1 MAQISYSNKQ
11 QPRFI
16 LDKHWLVISAG
27 LLIQIAVIAL
37 AFVSLQSSGQPDMT
51 FTSVAGKPGF
61 GRITSVAIFTDAWVN
76 GIQPGMLI
84 HIIGTDLSGTNPP
97 APIVNSQPASHSIFV
112 QVIDQS
118 TIVHLNTAPQSI
130 NVGNLLSAFLLVIIF
145 SLTGITIYLRAS
157 DRPIAHIAYVL
168 FYFTSLIFF
177 LVNINNTLWTR
188 LLLYILGL
196 VTWGMATTFICLLPR
211 PHPGDKK
218 DARTR
223 IQVSQVLSYMPLIIG
238 VILTVVSIPV
248 ILLLP
253 WARTAISLL
262 TNAYTIGCMG
272 IIIIIMF
279 WGLRRLNPNEKQII
293 RLIVIGIVLL
303 LFVMR
308 FNRNVVVYSSF
319 VLNSF
324 TYISTIYIIPLMLL
338 PIVCGY
344 ALIRHQ
350 FLGTTSL
357 ISRQVMR
364 VLLWIFLSS
373 LFIVSTVTILR
384 TIESSM
390 PGLGETRYFLYAI
403 FIGLSLWLF
412 PLIWN
417 KIRNIGDQVFYHDFY
432 EYNRSLRD
440 LSSELTR
447 LQHLDQICALIL
459 PRLVSLL
466 HSTGAA
472 LVVHTQGHNAGNIS
486 ENDLVTHPWRIY
498 LNTPFIPLDRLTGIA
513 NLALTHLRQRSAEP
527 LLLDN
532 VLLLPLYD
540 GDYLSGF
547 LCIGSKLN
555 FEPYSRQDK
564 SFLATL
570 AAQVS
575 VLEVNS
581 RYLEQ
586 AEADAQ
592 KLTALNRRVIS
603 AQEDERRHLA
613 LELHDEVLQQ
623 AMLLVRQ
630 LADAGTM
637 TEVAETMPL
646 ARSLV
651 TGLRQ
656 TCLELRPPLLDEL
669 GLEEAL
675 HWLSKQTEQ
684 RAGRGEQSNRGV
696 FTVNVSC
703 VGTTYVRLPVAVEL
717 AFYRV
722 VQEALSNV
730 LKHARASQ
738 VIIRL
743 RYNARTGM
751 SLLICDNGRGFT
763 KGQTAS
769 EQLGLV
775 GMHERMGAVNGQ
787 LQLRT
792 NQGRGV
798 IIRALYRPIIIPE
811 EVKETVEVM

>member
-1 MAQISYSNKQ
+1 MGL
-11 QPRFI
+11 FI
-16 LDKHWLVISAG
+16 QVVI
-27 LLIQIAVIAL
+27 IVL
-37 AFVSLQSSGQPDMT
+37 AFVRLHQAGQPDMT
-51 FTSVAGKPGF
+51 LAPVAGKPGF
-61 GRITSVAIFTDAWVN
+61 ERITSVATFTDAWIN
-76 GIQPGMLI
+76 GIQPGMLV
-84 HIIGTDLSGTNPP
+84 HIIGPDLS
-97 APIVNSQPASHSIFV
+97 PINHFVLPNNSRSESHPIFV
-112 QVIDQS
+112 QVIEQG
-118 TIVHLNTAPQSI
+118 TIVHLNTAPQSLNI
-130 NVGNLLSAFLLVIIF
+130 ANLSSAILLAIIF

-157 DRPIAHIAYVL
+157 DRPVARIAYTL

-177 LVNINNTLWTR
+177 LVNVNNTLWTR

-196 VTWGMATTFICLLPR
+196 VTWGMATTFVSLLPR
-211 PHPGDKK
+211 PQPGCKK
-218 DARTR
+218 DAKSRMR
-223 IQVSQVLSYMPLIIG
+223 VSPYTPLIIG
-238 VILTVVSIPV
+238 IILTVVSVPV

-262 TNAYTIGCMG
+262 TNAYTILCMAF
-272 IIIIIMF
+272 IIWIMF
-279 WGLRRLNPNEKQII
+279 WGLRRLSTSEKQIV

-308 FNRNVVVYSSF
+308 FNHNVVVYSSF

-344 ALIRHQ
+344 ALMRHQ

-364 VLLWIFLSS
+364 VLLWIFLAS
-373 LFIVSTVTILR
+373 LFIVSAVSILH
-384 TIESSM
+384 IMESNF
-390 PGLGETRYFLYAI
+390 PNLGEMRYSFYAL
-403 FIGLSLWLF
+403 FIGLNLWLF

-417 KIRNIGDQVFYHDFY
+417 KVRNIGDQVFYHDFY
-432 EYNRSLRD
+432 EYNRSLRE

-459 PRLVSLL
+459 PRLATLL

-472 LVVHTQGHNAGNIS
+472 LVVRTQGHSKGSVSEGNP
-486 ENDLVTHPWRIY
+486 VTHPWRIY
-498 LNTPFIPLDRLTGIA
+498 LNSSFIPLDRLTGIA
-513 NLALTHLRQRSAEP
+513 NLALTHLRRRSAEP
-527 LLLDN
+527 LLLDG

-547 LCIGSKLN
+547 LCIGPKLN

-564 SFLATL
+564 SFLVTL

-575 VLEVNS
+575 MLEVNS

-613 LELHDEVLQQ
+613 LELHDAVLQQ

-637 TEVAETMPL
+637 SEVAETMPL

-656 TCLELRPPLLDEL
+656 TCLKLRPPLLDEL

-684 RAGRGEQSNRGV
+684 RAGRGEQQTESGA
-696 FTVNVSC
+696 FTVSVSC
-703 VGTTYVRLPVAVEL
+703 EGTADVRLPADVEL

-730 LKHARASQ
+730 LKHARANR
-738 VIIRL
+738 VTIRL
-743 RYNARTGM
+743 RYNSHVGM
-751 SLLICDNGRGFT
+751 SLLICDNGHGFI
-763 KGQTAS
+763 KGQTTS

-775 GMHERMGAVNGQ
+775 GMHERMGAVNGS

-792 NQGRGV
+792 NPGRGV
-798 IIRALYRPIIIPE
+798 SIRALYRPVTISE
-811 EVKETVEVM
+811 AVQESVEVM